1 VADGAI
7 SVVIDLAHNEA
18 GLEAL
23 LEIMNGIRPPGGRLL
38 LGVGTAGDR
47 TDDVFVKL
55 GQIAAIGAD
64 VVEIAHKQDY
74 LRGRTT
80 AELGALIKAGAAD
93 AGMQIEREHQGET
106 ECLASLVARAAAGDV
121 VAVMTHQDRDEVN
134 AWLREH
140 RGSRDDAPALRAKV
154 VLASSARP

>member
-1 VADGAI
+1 MNIWTVPVADGTI

-47 TDDVFVKL
+47 TDDVFVRL

-80 AELGALIKAGAAD
+80 AELGALIRAGAAD
-93 AGMQIEREHQGET
+93 AGMQIEREHLTET
-106 ECLASLVARAAAGDV
+106 DCLASLGRA
-121 VAVMTHQDRDEVN
+121 
-134 AWLREH
+134 
-140 RGSRDDAPALRAKV
+140 GSRRRRGGGDDPPGPRPGGR
-154 VLASSARP
+154 LAR